1 MFRLSALSRVYTE
14 FCETIL
20 EDVVNDPGNGFGD
33 LRALDMLLLLADY
46 HDYSVGFMDP
56 KFWDSKGFFIFEHKN
71 RFILIF

>member
-1 MFRLSALSRVYTE
+1 M
-14 FCETIL
+14 
-20 EDVVNDPGNGFGD
+20 NDPGNGFGD

-56 KFWDSKGFFIFEHKN
+56 KFWGSTCFFIFEYKN